1 MSLGPRRPCSPHQ
14 RSRIL
19 GKIVVKEESFESYAA
34 LWRQQRDT
42 WPWPCLFVLPFWLEA
57 VHQHIGAPGEPCILS
72 VHDDHGPVG
81 VAPLAL
87 QGRTAA
93 FLGSHE
99 VCDYQDLISAPG
111 KARPVLE
118 AILEHL
124 RAQKIER
131 LDLRTL
137 RPDAVARDTLKA
149 MEGHGIALATQ
160 PDNVSCETELP
171 GSWEDYLEQ
180 LNSKQRHEVR
190 RKIRRLETCGAIA
203 FRLVD
208 NDCDLERSID
218 LFLALFRR
226 NRFDKAQFMS
236 GAMPAYF
243 RDIIRGAARAQLLR
257 LYFLSV
263 EGQAAAAVLCFDYK
277 GTRYLYNNGYDEA
290 FEPLSIGTLSK
301 IFSIRSAIES
311 GCRRYDFL
319 KGPEVYKKRL
329 GGREVPLYRYLVE
342 I

>member
-1 MSLGPRRPCSPHQ
+1 M
-14 RSRIL
+14 
-19 GKIVVKEESFESYAA
+19 
-34 LWRQQRDT
+34 
-42 WPWPCLFVLPFWLEA
+42 FVLPFWLEA

-72 VHDDHGPVG
+72 VHDAHEPVG
-81 VAPLAL
+81 VAPLSID
-87 QGRTAA
+87 GRTAV

-111 KARPVLE
+111 KARAVLE
-118 AILEHL
+118 AVLEYL
-124 RAQKIER
+124 RARKIER

-137 RPDAVARDTLKA
+137 RPDAVVADTLN
-149 MEGHGIALATQ
+149 ALAGRDVTIAMQ
-160 PDNVSCETELP
+160 PDNVTCETELP
-171 GSWEDYLEQ
+171 GTWEDYLGY

-203 FRLVD
+203 FRQVD
-208 NDCDLERSID
+208 NDCDLDGSIA
-218 LFLALFRR
+218 LFLNLFRR

-243 RDIIRGAARAQLLR
+243 RDIIRGAASAQLLR
-257 LYFLSV
+257 LCFLWV
-263 EGQAAAAVLCFDYK
+263 EGQAAAAVLCFDYN